1 MTDMGKTLSE
11 QHRARISQS
20 MCGNHNG
27 AKSNIGDIVRGKPS
41 HRLGKTLSYQ
51 TKWEIAMHNPNRM
64 PVKATRIATGEVFH
78 FNSIRQAARV
88 LNVHISGVSMC
99 CRGRIRK
106 HKGYYLEYELKMN

>member
-1 MTDMGKTLSE
+1 MGKTLSE
-11 QHRARISQS
+11 QHRARISRS

-88 LNVHISGVSMC
+88 LNVHVSGVSMC